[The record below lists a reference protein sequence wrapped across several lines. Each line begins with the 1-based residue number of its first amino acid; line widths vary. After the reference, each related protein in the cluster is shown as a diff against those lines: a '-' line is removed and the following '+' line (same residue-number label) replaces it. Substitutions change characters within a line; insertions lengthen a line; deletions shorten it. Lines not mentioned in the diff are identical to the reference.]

1 MPKKIRR
8 RKKHKKLLQQANLK
22 KDLEAAIS
30 SDKATVDKKDETYY
44 LTVDERYRVVMEFT
58 RKILEKITVSYEIEI
73 DGRWITVKLYDNT
86 HAVSQL
92 HRHTKKSINDPM
104 DIIGSDGVIKRGGPS
119 EWLNWARR
127 DILKKGYYYKQAF
140 LKRSKLVDK

>member
-119 EWLNWARR
+119 E
-127 DILKKGYYYKQAF
+127 
-140 LKRSKLVDK
+140 

>member
-8 RKKHKKLLQQANLK
+8 RRKHKKLLQYAKPK
-22 KDLEAAIS
+22 KGLEAAIS
-30 SDKATVDKKDETYY
+30 TGKDIVDKKDETYY

-58 RKILEKITVSYEIEI
+58 RNKLEKVTVSYEIEI
-73 DGRWITVKLYDNT
+73 DGKWVTVKLYDNT

-92 HRHTKKSINDPM
+92 HRHTKKSIEDPI
-104 DIIGSDGVIKRGGPS
+104 DIIGSDGVIKKGGPS

-127 DILKKGYYYKQAF
+127 DILNKGYYYKRAF